1 MGRIANLRDV
11 AGATGAGSGI
21 GLQVRSASRA
31 PSLGGGCGLLGAV
44 GVEAFEDI
52 DGALELGIV
61 EVAEGLGF
69 GVAEG
74 VVAPPAEEFFL
85 WWHKL

>member
-1 MGRIANLRDV
+1 M
-11 AGATGAGSGI
+11 
-21 GLQVRSASRA
+21 
-31 PSLGGGCGLLGAV
+31 
-44 GVEAFEDI
+44 EAFEDI

-85 WWHKL
+85 FGGG